1 MSFIRSIITA
11 TLALS
16 LCPLFHSAGVAQARS
31 ESARNAVIRFF
42 SLLKDGRNAELYDY
56 LPSGMQQ
63 RMTREELDRSLSRL
77 QNFLLIDRIV
87 VGKTSR
93 VGDAAVV
100 DTTIFG
106 RLKRP
111 INLDGATINEG
122 RVIAQQI
129 VARENG
135 KWKLITADNRT
146 REIFLRDNPDL
157 SEKFTLTN
165 PQLAVK
171 RDGKWVPIASAL
183 SRARPGRV
191 PDRN

>member
-1 MSFIRSIITA
+1 MTFTRSIITA
-11 TLALS
+11 ALALS
-16 LCPLFHSAGVAQARS
+16 LCPLFLTAGEAQARN
-31 ESARNAVIRFF
+31 ESARSAVIRFF
-42 SLLKDGRNAELYDY
+42 SLLKDGRNTELYDY
-56 LPSGMQQ
+56 LPTGMQQ

-77 QNFLLIDRIV
+77 QNFLLIDRII
-87 VGKTSR
+87 VGKTTP

-135 KWKLITADNRT
+135 AWKLITADNRT
-146 REIFLRDNPDL
+146 RDIFLKENPGL
-157 SEKFTLTN
+157 SEKFTLSN

-183 SRARPGRV
+183 SRIRRGRV

>member
-1 MSFIRSIITA
+1 MTFTRSIITVA
-11 TLALS
+11 LALS
-16 LCPLFHSAGVAQARS
+16 LCPLFLTTGEAQARN
-31 ESARNAVIRFF
+31 ESARSAVIRFF

-56 LPSGMQQ
+56 LPTGMQQ

-87 VGKTSR
+87 VGKTTL

-111 INLDGATINEG
+111 INLDGASINEG

-135 KWKLITADNRT
+135 AWKLITADNRT
-146 REIFLRDNPDL
+146 RDIFLRENPGL

-171 RDGKWVPIASAL
+171 QDGKWVPIASAL
-183 SRARPGRV
+183 SRIRRGRV